1 MNIVDKYGAYWHRSD
16 YEGDLIFEFYDDK
29 LDLIGAVHK
38 KPAGL
43 YVACLYEKVEDPM
56 FDSPSWSEIK
66 PDALFDNLDE
76 AKAHI
81 TAQIANRP

>member
-1 MNIVDKYGAYWHRSD
+1 MNVVDKYGADWYGSD
-16 YEGDLIFEFYDDK
+16 YEGDHIFELYNDE

-43 YVACLYEKVEDPM
+43 YSACLYEKLRDHTLV
-56 FDSPSWSEIK
+56 SPNWSSIK
-66 PDALFDNLDE
+66 PDALFDDLDE

-81 TAQIANRP
+81 MALIANRL